1 MSAREGRG
9 LFENVSGPIVA
20 CSRAEALI
28 MIRNVG
34 TIDRAVRVVLGIAL
48 LSLIFIG
55 PHSWLGLIGLVPLL
69 TGLFGFCPLYRVLGL
84 RTRPEAHA

>member
-1 MSAREGRG
+1 
-9 LFENVSGPIVA
+9 
-20 CSRAEALI
+20 

-34 TIDRAVRVVLGIAL
+34 TIDRGVRVFLGVVL

-84 RTRPEAHA
+84 RTCPAAHA